1 MGGLNAM
8 KEKQTSL
15 TKDELQLT
23 QKGEGVAT
31 AMRCRKLNVPYI
43 LIAANAAD
51 LEMLLV
57 IRCGVE
63 PETFDR
69 EKFINVKVSEKS

>member
-1 MGGLNAM
+1 M
-8 KEKQTSL
+8 KEKRTSL
-15 TKDELQLT
+15 TNDESQLT
-23 QKGEGVAT
+23 KRGEGVAT

-43 LIAANAAD
+43 LIAANPVD
-51 LEMLLV
+51 LERLLV

-69 EKFINVKVSEKS
+69 EKFINVKVSQRP